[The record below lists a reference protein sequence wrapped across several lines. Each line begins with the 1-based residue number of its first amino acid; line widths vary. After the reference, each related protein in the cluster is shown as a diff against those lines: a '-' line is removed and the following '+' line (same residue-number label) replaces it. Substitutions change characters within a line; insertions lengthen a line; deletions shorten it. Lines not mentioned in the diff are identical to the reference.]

1 VVRFKSNMYK
11 RRYLHFLSCSDNYIK
26 TWNYFVIFLFNK
38 NKVFC
43 DFPTN
48 ILNAIPNVQVSNQS
62 KYKIGTDVEYQC
74 DIGYM
79 PENEN
84 SNKITCLTTGKWSEL
99 KFKCSSNLF
108 YI

>member
-11 RRYLHFLSCSDNYIK
+11 RRYLHFLSCSDKYIK
-26 TWNYFVIFLFNK
+26 IWNYFVIFLFNK

>member
-1 VVRFKSNMYK
+1 MVGGQAQAQHVQKKVFTRFKYNH
-11 RRYLHFLSCSDNYIK
+11 LELFFNFLYNKK
-26 TWNYFVIFLFNK
+26 T
-38 NKVFC
+38 VFC